1 MISGGD
7 LIASVGAAPAVAV
20 AATAS
25 PAIASQSAVGGERS
39 FADVMQQSTQTDATR
54 VEAKTSVVQGM
65 GEKSAAGKSA
75 VGFRNAALEKQ
86 TSSKLTTN
94 ANPDEYEDAAVV
106 PFKVASASIADTVTK
121 DVAVQAS
128 DASEVATRVADPVV
142 GKPVAGAL
150 KLPISGKAAED
161 EQGKTKATTLA
172 KGATHSSGKAAQVG
186 SVVAGDGGV
195 AAVVSNVAAGDARL
209 SGVMVA
215 STAPQA
221 AVASVAADKGAKAT
235 PAQAVSGVAVGA
247 SIANA
252 ATDADTSSTR
262 ANAGDVASE
271 GFNAGALNVGNAAAT
286 SVQSGV
292 VQPGAIAA
300 VQIHTVNVIPG
311 SVAGVQTREVGVSA
325 GAVANHSQGSGTG
338 DVTLSSYDAGK
349 PNQLEVGLQGGAFG
363 WMKVRAEIGTSGE
376 VNAYLRGAST
386 NTTDLLQA
394 QAPKIE
400 AYLGTQHV
408 AVRSVQVEMAQGAT
422 GGSASGFAG
431 DGGLPSGGGASQQQ
445 NGRNDGRSSES
456 GQSVDELTNVD
467 GEREGVVP
475 VQVVANQNSIAMTG
489 TGNWLSVRA

>member
-7 LIASVGAAPAVAV
+7 LIASVGAVPAAAV

-25 PAIASQSAVGGERS
+25 PAIASQGAVGGMRS

-65 GEKSAAGKSA
+65 GERSPAAKSP
-75 VGFRNAALEKQ
+75 VGLRNAALEKQ

-94 ANPDEYEDAAVV
+94 ANPDEDEDVAAV
-106 PFKVASASIADTVTK
+106 PSKAASASIADTVTK
-121 DVAVQAS
+121 DIAVQAS
-128 DASEVATRVADPVV
+128 DSGEVATRVADSVV

-161 EQGKTKATTLA
+161 EQGKTKAAAVA
-172 KGATHSSGKAAQVG
+172 KGATHSGGKAAQVG
-186 SVVAGDGGV
+186 SVTAGDGGV
-195 AAVVSNVAAGDARL
+195 AAVVSNVTAGDARL
-209 SGVMVA
+209 SGVMPA
-215 STAPQA
+215 SSAPQA
-221 AVASVAADKGAKAT
+221 AVASVAADKGAKTT
-235 PAQAVSGVAVGA
+235 PTQAVNGVAVGA
-247 SIANA
+247 SVGSA
-252 ATDADTSSTR
+252 ASDADTSSTR
-262 ANAGDVASE
+262 ANAGDVATE
-271 GFNAGALNVGNAAAT
+271 GSNAGTLNVGSAVAT

-292 VQPGAIAA
+292 VQPGVVA
-300 VQIHTVNVIPG
+300 VVQMHAVNVIPG
-311 SVAGVQTREVGVSA
+311 SVAGVQSREAGLSA

-363 WMKVRAEIGTSGE
+363 WMKVRAEIGSSGE

-394 QAPKIE
+394 QAPKIQ
-400 AYLGTQHV
+400 AYLGIQHV
-408 AVRSVQVEMAQGAT
+408 AVRSVQVEMAQGTA

-431 DGGLPSGGGASQQQ
+431 DGGLPSGGASQQQ

-456 GQSVDELTNVD
+456 GQGVGELTNVD

-475 VQVVANQNSIAMTG
+475 VQVVANENSIAMTG

>member
-25 PAIASQSAVGGERS
+25 PAIAGQGGVGGERS
-39 FADVMQQSTQTDATR
+39 FADVMQQSTQTDAMQ
-54 VEAKTSVVQGM
+54 VEAKTSVVHGM
-65 GEKSAAGKSA
+65 GEKSPVGKGP
-75 VGFRNAALEKQ
+75 VGLRNGELEKQ
-86 TSSKLTTN
+86 TSGKLTTN
-94 ANPDEYEDAAVV
+94 ATPEEDEDVAAV
-106 PFKVASASIADTVTK
+106 PFKAASASIADTVAK

-128 DASEVATRVADPVV
+128 DAGEVATRVADSVV

-150 KLPISGKAAED
+150 KLPIAGKAAED
-161 EQGKTKATTLA
+161 EQGKTKTAAVA

-186 SVVAGDGGV
+186 SVAAGDGCA
-195 AAVVSNVAAGDARL
+195 AAVVSNVTVGDARL
-209 SGVMVA
+209 SGVMPA

-235 PAQAVSGVAVGA
+235 PAQAVSGVVVGA
-247 SIANA
+247 SVVSA
-252 ATDADTSSTR
+252 AGDADASSTR
-262 ANAGDVASE
+262 ANAGDVVSE
-271 GFNAGALNVGNAAAT
+271 GSSAGALNAGNAAAT

-292 VQPGAIAA
+292 MQPGAVAA
-300 VQIHTVNVIPG
+300 VQIHAVNVPTG
-311 SVAGVQTREVGVSA
+311 SVAGVQGREAGVSA
-325 GAVANHSQGSGTG
+325 GAVANHSQGSGPG

-363 WMKVRAEIGTSGE
+363 WMKVRAEIGASGE
-376 VNAYLRGAST
+376 VNAYLRGASM

-408 AVRSVQVEMAQGAT
+408 AVRSVQVEMAQGAA

-431 DGGLPSGGGASQQQ
+431 DSGLPSGGGAQQQ

-456 GQSVDELTNVD
+456 GQGVGELTNVD
-467 GEREGVVP
+467 GEHDGVIS
-475 VQVVANQNSIAMTG
+475 VQLVANQNSIAMTG